1 MEELGVEIGLA
12 KSLVSPNRLTG
23 EFAKRFFTPRD
34 CSMVPI
40 SEALAARFNLSEL
53 MAFVTKYRMSV
64 AQALRF
70 SGFGYRVL
78 GKIYKKFSSHGRR
91 AKNLLLSL
99 AHPSSPL
106 GVSTMQT

>member
-1 MEELGVEIGLA
+1 MGVLGVEIGLA

-23 EFAKRFFTPRD
+23 EFAKRFFTPKD
-34 CSMVPI
+34 CSMVPV

-64 AQALRF
+64 AQVLHF
-70 SGFGYRVL
+70 SGMGYKVSGSIHKEFGKL
-78 GKIYKKFSSHGRR
+78 GSR
-91 AKNLLLSL
+91 ARNLLLSL

-106 GVSTMQT
+106 GVSTMSK